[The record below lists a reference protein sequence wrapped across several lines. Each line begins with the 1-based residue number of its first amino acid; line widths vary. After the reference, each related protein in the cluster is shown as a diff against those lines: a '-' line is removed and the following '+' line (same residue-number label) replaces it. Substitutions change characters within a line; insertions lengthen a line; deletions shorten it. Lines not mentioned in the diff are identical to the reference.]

1 MSLDM
6 SDVLLD
12 PDFRTD
18 FAVVRSV
25 ESVDGHGR
33 TQTTTTELQVQG
45 VIHPAT
51 EEELKI
57 LPEAQRVEEII
68 AVYTATRL
76 TAGDDTHGADR
87 AAWQGGTYK
96 VLKVLDYGQFGF
108 VMALAQN
115 ESMQGKDISA

>member
-1 MSLDM
+1 MMDM
-6 SDVLLD
+6 ADVLLD
-12 PDFRTD
+12 PDFRVD
-18 FAVVRSV
+18 FPIIRSV
-25 ESVDGHGR
+25 ESVDARGR
-33 TQTTTTELQVQG
+33 TQSSASEIPAQG

-87 AAWQGGTYK
+87 VGWQGGTYK
-96 VLKVLDYGQFGF
+96 VLEVMDYSQFGF
-108 VMALAQN
+108 TMALAQN
-115 ESMQGKDISA
+115 ESMMGKEISA

>member
-1 MSLDM
+1 MDM
-6 SDVLLD
+6 ADVLLD
-12 PDFRTD
+12 PDFLVD
-18 FAVVRSV
+18 FPIIRSV
-25 ESVDGHGR
+25 ESVDARGR
-33 TQTTTTELQVQG
+33 TQSSASEIPAQG

-57 LPEAQRVEEII
+57 LPEAQRVEEVI

-87 AAWQGGTYK
+87 VGWQGGTYK
-96 VLKVLDYGQFGF
+96 VLKVMDYSQFGL

-115 ESMQGKDISA
+115 ESMMGKEISA

>member
-12 PDFRTD
+12 QDFRVD
-18 FAVVRSV
+18 FPVIRSV
-25 ESVDGHGR
+25 ESVDTHGR
-33 TQTTTTELQVQG
+33 AQTTATELQAQG

-57 LPEAQRVEEII
+57 LPEAQRVEELI

-76 TAGDDTHGADR
+76 TAGDVTHGADR
-87 AAWQGGTYK
+87 VGWQGGTYK
-96 VLKVLDYGQFGF
+96 VLKVMDYSQFGF

-115 ESMQGKDISA
+115 ESMMGKEIA

>member
-1 MSLDM
+1 MMDM
-6 SDVLLD
+6 ADVLLD
-12 PDFRTD
+12 PDFRVD
-18 FAVVRSV
+18 FPIIRSV
-25 ESVDGHGR
+25 ESVDARGR
-33 TQTTTTELQVQG
+33 TQSSASEIPAQG

-87 AAWQGGTYK
+87 VGWQGGTYK
-96 VLKVLDYGQFGF
+96 VLKVMDYSQFGF

-115 ESMQGKDISA
+115 ESMMGKEVE